1 MAQVQEVSIDSD
13 AALLTIH
20 ELEIHDEDVVA
31 FLTDQSPT
39 ERKESVRRA
48 IQVGITAMK
57 LMDTTQDIEFV
68 ERRLSDLENDLG
80 KEVDDFKEELEEKV
94 GDDGHLQSV
103 LDEHVGD
110 DGKLWEQI
118 EEAFDEDG
126 PLQERLDE
134 ELGENG
140 KKIRSAL
147 DPDVE
152 GTPTNRLLTT
162 IERKF
167 ESLHEKLGEEDTRKE
182 IRGETYYKGEDFE
195 DPLENILEDM
205 VRQTNATVEYT
216 GDTEGALEGRDVG
229 DFVIELAETDQ
240 RIAIEAKTKYQSTS
254 DIKDEM
260 ADAIPNREADFGI
273 YVVDQLENVPEK
285 KVGWF
290 EEIDNEFVVIAL
302 SEDDEDEVEPGYLRI
317 AYNWARLRALQSHA
331 DVGEEFDAEK
341 LQSELDEI
349 EESVARFSTIK
360 GHCTEIGKSKNRI
373 EEELSEIE
381 RDVKERL
388 GEISAELHK
397 VGSD

>member
-1 MAQVQEVSIDSD
+1 MAQAQEVSIDAD
-13 AALLTIH
+13 AASLTIH

-39 ERKESVRRA
+39 EREESVRRA
-48 IQVGITAMK
+48 IQVGVTAMK

-68 ERRLSDLENDLG
+68 ERRLSDLEDDLG
-80 KEVDDFKEELEEKV
+80 KEVDEFKEELEEKV

-134 ELGENG
+134 ELGEDG
-140 KKIRSAL
+140 EKIRSAL

-162 IERKF
+162 MERKF
-167 ESLHEKLGEEDTRKE
+167 ESLHEKLGQEDTREE

-195 DPLENILEDM
+195 DTLENILEDM

-331 DVGEEFDAEK
+331 DVGKEFDAEK

-349 EESVARFSTIK
+349 EESVDRFSTIK
-360 GHCTEIGKSKNRI
+360 GHCTEIEKSKNRI